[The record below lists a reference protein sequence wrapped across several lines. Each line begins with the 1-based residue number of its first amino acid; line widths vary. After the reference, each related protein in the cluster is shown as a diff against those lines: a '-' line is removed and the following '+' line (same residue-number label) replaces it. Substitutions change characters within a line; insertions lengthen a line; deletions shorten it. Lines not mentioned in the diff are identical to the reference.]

1 MESSGKADA
10 YSHLAPQVAYAPPK
24 LNQFGL
30 VFAVSC
36 TKFSPCHSSWSRL
49 EVSPSQA
56 KNGYDLFLYFLQNV
70 SLSELH
76 VQYLY
81 LDAAKHVDTLA
92 LQALDLV
99 PTKIHERSP
108 IFLGS
113 YDDVEEIKVL
123 YAEHAKSSS
132 A

>member
-1 MESSGKADA
+1 
-10 YSHLAPQVAYAPPK
+10 
-24 LNQFGL
+24 
-30 VFAVSC
+30 
-36 TKFSPCHSSWSRL
+36 
-49 EVSPSQA
+49 
-56 KNGYDLFLYFLQNV
+56 
-70 SLSELH
+70 LSELPL

-81 LDAAKHVDTLA
+81 LDAVKHVDTLA

-113 YDDVEEIKVL
+113 YDDVEEIKAL
-123 YAEHAKSSS
+123 YAEQAKSSS

>member
-1 MESSGKADA
+1 
-10 YSHLAPQVAYAPPK
+10 
-24 LNQFGL
+24 
-30 VFAVSC
+30 
-36 TKFSPCHSSWSRL
+36 
-49 EVSPSQA
+49 
-56 KNGYDLFLYFLQNV
+56 
-70 SLSELH
+70 LSELPL

-81 LDAAKHVDTLA
+81 LDAVKHVDILA

-113 YDDVEEIKVL
+113 YDDVEEIKAL
-123 YAEHAKSSS
+123 YAEQAKSSS